1 MRTGIY
7 ILALLAAVSNGATI
21 ERRAQSTV
29 LPKNSFSNFDK
40 YWNYL
45 YPGGVSDHNG
55 GARMDKEHVKTE
67 NGNTVVITAEPSSGE
82 PPSNHGGGNIPI
94 NYRSGAI
101 HSKETFTVKK
111 NGGYDFNAEVLVNP
125 VQGTWPAFWCSGAES
140 WPPEIDFLEWMGDGK
155 VLFNTWNTSEIND
168 SKSLPYNNV
177 DEWHSISTKVED
189 DNGSDVKVTFTYD
202 GKVVATQWGKGFVGK
217 ALNLYVA
224 LVPDLSTLRKLTH
237 SQHH

>member
-1 MRTGIY
+1 MRSGIP
-7 ILALLAAVSNGATI
+7 IVALLAAATNGAAL
-21 ERRAQSTV
+21 EARAQSTV

-45 YPGGVSDHNG
+45 YPGDVTDHNG

-67 NGNTVVITAEPSSGE
+67 NGNTVVITAEPSEGE
-82 PPSNHGGGNIPI
+82 EDSSHGDGSTPV

-101 HSKETFTVKK
+101 HTKETFTVKK

-125 VQGTWPAFWCSGAES
+125 VKGTWPAFWCSGAES
-140 WPPEIDFLEWMGDGK
+140 WPPEIDFVEWMGDGK
-155 VLFNTWNTSEIND
+155 VLFNTWNTSEIHGAD
-168 SKSLPYNNV
+168 SLPYKNV
-177 DEWHSISTKVED
+177 DEWHSISTKVVD

-202 GKVVATQWGKGFVGK
+202 GEVVATQWGKGFVGK

-224 LVPDLSTLRKLTH
+224 SIPGLFTLS
-237 SQHH
+237 S